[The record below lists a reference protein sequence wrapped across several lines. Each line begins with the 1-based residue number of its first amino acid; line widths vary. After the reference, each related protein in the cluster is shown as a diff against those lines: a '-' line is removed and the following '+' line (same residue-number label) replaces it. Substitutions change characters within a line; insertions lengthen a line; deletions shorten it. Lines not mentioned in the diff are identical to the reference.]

1 MITITS
7 NVAPTPTVKPVALG
21 TLPIG
26 SIVLITPHPT
36 IPIDLKQFEK
46 LTESHVRGIVISRE
60 YDKSTV
66 LKFFH
71 NDFKEQG
78 VTSFDRLTLVIPL
91 TLKNLELGVEFN

>member
-26 SIVLITPHPT
+26 SSVLITSRLTTPV
-36 IPIDLKQFEK
+36 DLKQFQE
-46 LTESHVRGIVISRE
+46 LAESYVRGIVISRE
-60 YDKSTV
+60 YDAVTV
-66 LKFFH
+66 LKFFDK
-71 NDFKEQG
+71 DFTDQC
-78 VTSFDRLTLVIPL
+78 VTSFDRLTSVIPL